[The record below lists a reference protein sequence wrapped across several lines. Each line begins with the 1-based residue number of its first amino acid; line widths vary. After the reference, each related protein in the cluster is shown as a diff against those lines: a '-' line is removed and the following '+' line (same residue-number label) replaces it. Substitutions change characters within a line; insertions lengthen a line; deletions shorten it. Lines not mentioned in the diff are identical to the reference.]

1 MGQIYK
7 RITYNERLQ
16 IESLYNTYTKVSVI
30 AQYLG
35 HHAATIYREIKRGLY
50 DHLNHDYRIIRKYSA
65 DKAQRYI
72 DYINAGKG
80 VQLKIGNDYEFVE
93 YVEKMILKKY
103 SPEAI
108 IADIRRKNLKFKTTV
123 CVSTIYNYIDKG
135 IFSNITVKNLTRQGK
150 MKGKPRQARTQ
161 KRAPAGQS
169 IEKRAQ
175 HINNRSEFGHWEM
188 DTVIGQKTRG
198 QILLVLTERKTRYQ
212 MIYKMKD
219 KTAKSTV
226 QVLNRLER
234 RFKSKFPKIFKTITV
249 DNGTEFSACFD
260 LEQSCIRANHQ
271 RTTMYYC
278 HPYSSWERG
287 SNENQNAFIRRF
299 IPKGHKIEQYSEA
312 YIQTVADFIN
322 DYPRRIHNYSSAND
336 LFQLECSCL

>member
-1 MGQIYK
+1 MIKCILIKTNFEYEIVELPEDDTFDSEVHKMLDCEFYDEAPGYCG
-7 RITYNERLQ
+7 TYL
-16 IESLYNTYTKVSVI
+16 IFDESGNIKSPPKKPNMLASFFYSSAFLFNFGILYGDVLILNTGYDSQGESNFISLSDFQFNKV
-30 AQYLG
+30 L
-35 HHAATIYREIKRGLY
+35 
-50 DHLNHDYRIIRKYSA
+50 
-65 DKAQRYI
+65 
-72 DYINAGKG
+72 
-80 VQLKIGNDYEFVE
+80 
-93 YVEKMILKKY
+93 
-103 SPEAI
+103 
-108 IADIRRKNLKFKTTV
+108 TTV

-135 IFSNITVKNLTRQGK
+135 IFANITIKNLTRQGK

-175 HINNRSEFGHWEM
+175 HINNRQEFGHWEM

-212 MIYKMKD
+212 MIFKMKD

-226 QVLNRLER
+226 LVLNRLER
-234 RFKSKFPKIFKTITV
+234 RFRSKFSKIFKTITV

-312 YIQTVADFIN
+312 YIQKIADFIN
-322 DYPRRIHNYSSAND
+322 DYPRRLFGYSSASD
-336 LFQLECSCL
+336 LFSLECSNL

>member
-1 MGQIYK
+1 MRTFK
-7 RITYNERLQ
+7 RLTYNERLQ
-16 IESLYNTYTKVSVI
+16 IESLYNINTKISTI
-30 AQYLG
+30 AKYLG
-35 HHAATIYREIKRGLY
+35 HHISTIYREIQRGLY
-50 DHLNHDYRIIRKYSA
+50 DHLNHDYTYTKKYSS

-72 DYINAGKG
+72 DYANSSKG
-80 VQLKIGNDYEFVE
+80 VQLKIGNDYDFVE

-103 SPEAI
+103 SPEALLAEI
-108 IADIRRKNLKFKTTV
+108 HRKKLTFKTKV

-135 IFSNITVKNLTRQGK
+135 IFMNISTKDLTRQGK
-150 MKGKPRQARTQ
+150 MKGKPRQERKA

-175 HINNRSEFGHWEM
+175 HINDRSEFGHWEM

-212 MIYKMKD
+212 LIFKMKD

-226 QVLNRLER
+226 QAINNLECK
-234 RFKSKFPKIFKTITV
+234 FKSKFTKIFKTITV

-260 LEQSCIRANHQ
+260 LEQSCIRAHQQ
-271 RTTMYYC
+271 RTTMFYC

-299 IPKGHKIEQYSEA
+299 IPKGTRIEKYTKAEIEQ
-312 YIQTVADFIN
+312 ITTFIN
-322 DYPRRIHNYSSAND
+322 DYPRRMFNYSTSQE
-336 LFQLECSCL
+336 LFAQECSNL